1 MERLPDNIAKTQW
14 NNRLKTVALSTVFL
28 LGIAVF
34 ALTLFFMIAL
44 PISLAPNSGFD
55 LASALSDPKMQVKIA
70 RFFLK
75 VLFFS
80 LAGALYF
87 VYRDIKNIGAI
98 FSADR
103 LEMRTTDPFYRTLE
117 QKCIERGVTVPDL
130 YLFRKNAFPVD
141 GISACVAQGA
151 GGKSALILT
160 HEDLNLT
167 PDLQEALAAQVV
179 QRLYTK
185 DTWFMTLYCFLGHF
199 PFHMSRAT
207 NVIGRYLFWLPMKA
221 ADLVITP
228 FRPLIL
234 DLRLAR
240 LDMGAVEITKNAES
254 MGRFLQHLMTLEEV
268 ERFIHA
274 PYLSLFIAAS
284 GKTREKALTTS

>member
-1 MERLPDNIAKTQW
+1 MDRLPDNIAKTQW
-14 NNRLKTVALSTVFL
+14 NNRIKTVLLSAVFL
-28 LGIAVF
+28 LGIGVF
-34 ALTLFFMIAL
+34 ALSLFLMIFI
-44 PISLAPNSGFD
+44 PIAVIPGSGLD
-55 LASALSDPKMQVKIA
+55 LATALADPKMQVKIA

-75 VLFFS
+75 VLLFS
-80 LAGALYF
+80 MAGALYF
-87 VYRDIKNIGAI
+87 IHRDIRNIGEI

-103 LEMRTTDPFYRTLE
+103 LQMKTTDAFYRTLE
-117 QKCIERGVTVPDL
+117 QKCIERGVTTPEL
-130 YLFRKNAFPVD
+130 YIFRKNAFPID
-141 GISACVAQGA
+141 GVSAAVAQGV

-160 HEDLNLT
+160 HEDLKL
-167 PDLQEALAAQVV
+167 PQDMQEALAAQVV

-199 PFHMSRAT
+199 PFHVLRST
-207 NVIGRYLFWLPMKA
+207 NIIGRYLFWLPMKI
-221 ADLVITP
+221 ADLVIMP

-234 DLRLAR
+234 DLRMAR
-240 LDMGAVEITKNAES
+240 LDMGAIEITKNAES
-254 MGRFLQHLMTLEEV
+254 MGRLLQSLMTLEEV